1 MVLRL
6 GQCGRRRPSYGFG
19 LTLDQRFPDPAT
31 RNPLWLLQLCLRMG
45 LAVCGRLRHAAR
57 VVSFLPVEPSPDAF
71 VALSQRGNVIPV
83 YTQLAADFETP
94 LSAFLKLRGRGPAF
108 LLESAEST
116 EKAGRWSIVGSH
128 PRRVFEA
135 RGKHITIRDGARQRS
150 FEAEGDVLA
159 ALERE
164 MQPYQPVRHGALP
177 VFYGGMVGYLSYD
190 AVRQFEPTLGEP
202 PPDPLGIPDAVFL
215 LADSLLV
222 FDHRLRR
229 LLVIANALV
238 DECSSPEEAYQ
249 DACARIAGMVE
260 ALNQPLHV
268 PALNGLR
275 QVDPVEAQSNTSQAE
290 FEAMVRAGKEYIAAG
305 DIFQFV
311 PSQRFATPFTLQPH
325 DLYRALRFV
334 NPSPY
339 MFILELDDFALVGSS
354 PEVHVRSIAG
364 RIDIRPIAGTRWRG
378 ATPEE
383 DDALAADLLQDPKER
398 AEHLMLVDLARNDVG
413 RIARHGSV
421 KVDDFMIV
429 ERYSH
434 VMHIVSNVTG
444 QLDPA
449 HSAYDVLRATFPA
462 GTVSGAPKIRAMQI
476 INDLEKHKRCAYA
489 GAVGYFGF
497 DGSHDSCITLRTC
510 LLKDGM
516 AYVQAGAG
524 VVADSDATYEYN
536 ETVNKAKGMLRAIAL
551 AKTLDG

>member
-1 MVLRL
+1 MGWLAGLWAPEHAAYLCAAARF
-6 GQCGRRRPSYGFG
+6 GRSK
-19 LTLDQRFPDPAT
+19 TLS
-31 RNPLWLLQLCLRMG
+31 G
-45 LAVCGRLRHAAR
+45 LALPGIRGMLRRA
-57 VVSFLPVEPSPDAF
+57 VQTTPVEPKLDAF
-71 VALSQRGNVIPV
+71 AGLAEAHNVVPV
-83 YTQLAADFETP
+83 FTQLAADFETP
-94 LSAFLKLRGRGPAF
+94 LSAYLKLRDGRHSF

-116 EKAGRWSIVGSH
+116 EKAGRWSIIGSN

-135 RGKHITIRDGARQRS
+135 RGKEITVRQGGTTS
-150 FEAEGDVLA
+150 SYVAHDDVLA

-164 MQPYQPVRHGALP
+164 MAPYTPAKLGGLP
-177 VFYGGMVGYLSYD
+177 VFSGGMVGYLSYD
-190 AVRQFEPTLGEP
+190 AVRQFEPTLGVP
-202 PPDPLGIPDAVFL
+202 PPDILGIPDAVFL
-215 LADSLLV
+215 LADTLLV

-229 LLVIANALV
+229 LLVIANAFI
-238 DECSSPEEAYQ
+238 DESPTPADAYAV
-249 DACARIAGMVE
+249 ACGKIAAIVE
-260 ALNQPLHV
+260 ILNRPLHV
-268 PALNGLR
+268 PALNGLVEV
-275 QVDPVEAQSNTSQAE
+275 QPVEATSNTSQTE
-290 FEAMVRAGKEYIAAG
+290 FEEMVRAGKEYIAAG

-311 PSQRFATPFTLQPH
+311 PSQRFETPFELPPV

-339 MFILELDDFALVGSS
+339 MFILELGDFALVGSS
-354 PEVHVRSIAG
+354 PEVHVRSIQG

-378 ATPEE
+378 NTPEE
-383 DDALAADLLQDPKER
+383 DDALAADLLGDPKER

-413 RIARHGSV
+413 RIAKHGSV

-444 QLDPA
+444 ELDPG

-476 INDLEKHKRCAYA
+476 INSLEKNKRCAYA

-510 LLKDGM
+510 LLKNGK

-524 VVADSDATYEYN
+524 VVADSDPTYEYN

-551 AKTLDG
+551 AKTLDD

>member
-1 MVLRL
+1 MGWLAGLWAPEHAAYLCAAARF
-6 GQCGRRRPSYGFG
+6 GRSK
-19 LTLDQRFPDPAT
+19 TLS
-31 RNPLWLLQLCLRMG
+31 G
-45 LAVCGRLRHAAR
+45 LALPGIRGMLRRA
-57 VVSFLPVEPSPDAF
+57 VQTTPVEPKLDAF
-71 VALSQRGNVIPV
+71 AGLAEAHNVVPV
-83 YTQLAADFETP
+83 FTQLAADFETP
-94 LSAFLKLRGRGPAF
+94 LSAYLKLRDGRHSF

-116 EKAGRWSIVGSH
+116 EKAGRWSIIGSN

-135 RGKHITIRDGARQRS
+135 RGKEITVRQGGTTS
-150 FEAEGDVLA
+150 SYVAHDDVLA

-164 MQPYQPVRHGALP
+164 MAPYTPAKLGGLP
-177 VFYGGMVGYLSYD
+177 VFSGGMVGYLSYD
-190 AVRQFEPTLGEP
+190 AVRQFEPTLGVP
-202 PPDPLGIPDAVFL
+202 PPDILGIPDAVFL
-215 LADSLLV
+215 LADTLLV

-229 LLVIANALV
+229 LLVIANAFI
-238 DECSSPEEAYQ
+238 DESPTPADAYAI
-249 DACARIAGMVE
+249 ACGKIAAIVE
-260 ALNQPLHV
+260 ILNRPLHV
-268 PALNGLR
+268 PALNGLVEV
-275 QVDPVEAQSNTSQAE
+275 QPVEATSNTSKTE
-290 FEAMVRAGKEYIAAG
+290 FEEMVRAGKEYIAAG

-311 PSQRFATPFTLQPH
+311 PSQRFETPFELPPV

-339 MFILELDDFALVGSS
+339 MFILELGDFALVGSS
-354 PEVHVRSIAG
+354 PEVHVRSIQG

-378 ATPEE
+378 NTPEE
-383 DDALAADLLQDPKER
+383 DDALAADLLGDPKER

-413 RIARHGSV
+413 RIAKHGSV

-444 QLDPA
+444 ELDPG

-476 INDLEKHKRCAYA
+476 INSLEKNKRCAYA

-510 LLKDGM
+510 LLKNGK

-524 VVADSDATYEYN
+524 VVADSDPTYEYN

-551 AKTLDG
+551 AKTLDD

>member
-1 MVLRL
+1 MLR
-6 GQCGRRRPSYGFG
+6 G
-19 LTLDQRFPDPAT
+19 
-31 RNPLWLLQLCLRMG
+31 
-45 LAVCGRLRHAAR
+45 
-57 VVSFLPVEPSPDAF
+57 VVSSIPVEPSLEAF
-71 VALSQRGNVIPV
+71 AELAKRGNVIPV
-83 YTQLAADFETP
+83 YTQFAADFETP
-94 LSAFLKLRGRGPAF
+94 LSAYLKLRDSRHSF

-116 EKAGRWSIVGSH
+116 EKAGRWSIIGSH
-128 PRRVFEA
+128 PRLVFEA
-135 RGKHITIRDGARQRS
+135 RDKEITIR
-150 FEAEGDVLA
+150 EGSKTRVYTAQDDVLA
-159 ALERE
+159 ALECE
-164 MQPYQPVRHGALP
+164 MAAYKPVTHGALP
-177 VFYGGMVGYLSYD
+177 LFSGGMVGYLAYD
-190 AVRQFEPTLGEP
+190 AVRQFEPTLGAP
-202 PPDPLGIPDAVFL
+202 PSDPLGVPDAMFL
-215 LADSLLV
+215 LADTLLV

-229 LLVIANALV
+229 LQVIANAFI
-238 DECSSPEEAYQ
+238 DEFASPADAHAEA
-249 DACARIAGMVE
+249 CGKIAAIVE
-260 ALNQPLHV
+260 ILNRPLHV
-268 PALNGLR
+268 PPLNGLLK
-275 QVDPVEAQSNTSQAE
+275 VEPVEARSNTSQAE
-290 FEAMVRAGKEYIAAG
+290 YEEIVRAGKEFIAAG

-311 PSQRFATPFTLQPH
+311 PSQRFETDFSLPPV
-325 DLYRALRFV
+325 DLYRALRLV

-339 MFILELDDFALVGSS
+339 MFILELGDFSLVGSS
-354 PEVHVRSIAG
+354 PEVHVRSIHG

-383 DDALAADLLQDPKER
+383 DDALAAELLADPKER

-434 VMHIVSNVTG
+434 VMHIVSNVSG
-444 QLDPA
+444 ELDPS

-476 INDLEKHKRCAYA
+476 INSLEKNKRCAYA

-510 LLKDGM
+510 LLKDGK

-524 VVADSDATYEYN
+524 VVADSDPTYEFN

-551 AKTLDG
+551 AKTLED